1 MSYKNYNFEIIERI
15 RREIDLENGKILI
28 NIVVFTKH
36 VTRSVVYICRSK
48 KGLLLPVCEQC
59 LNESNKYKTRQKK
72 ISRMSRE
79 YECSW

>member
-1 MSYKNYNFEIIERI
+1 MRYKNYNFEIIERI

-48 KGLLLPVCEQC
+48 NP
-59 LNESNKYKTRQKK
+59 
-72 ISRMSRE
+72 SRE
-79 YECSW
+79 VQPRFIFKTPSTQL